1 MDKKE
6 AYSINIFIFKTQ
18 LLQEVPLEQ
27 LHLPSAFLSGIQT
40 LIVDKAGDQCCVP
53 EHTTTFHMWYTL
65 TLGQCVNL
73 CYLKTQTAAVP
84 SQEVMIAA
92 VS

>member
-65 TLGQCVNL
+65 NTWPVCEFVL
-73 CYLKTQTAAVP
+73 
-84 SQEVMIAA
+84 SQNADGCCA
-92 VS
+92 LTGSDDCCG